1 MPDFR
6 LLIHRFGQKF
16 TGSQR
21 TRGLR
26 IVLKLFFYI
35 AIFTL
40 SDLEEFQRHGSV
52 CDLGSPA

>member
-16 TGSQR
+16 TGSLR

-35 AIFTL
+35 TIFTL
-40 SDLEEFQRHGSV
+40 SELEEFKRLGSV
-52 CDLGSPA
+52 RDLGSLA